1 MKKLDRKR
9 AHKRSTRLTK
19 MLRSTA
25 AASVLE
31 FDQTL
36 SLSGFAWHALL
47 VLSNLRYLKI
57 SLVLRRSPDITMHNG
72 NQSQIHT
79 HTYIHA
85 TRRQHTEHHLRTSF
99 AGLAVSASALDLTIP
114 NKPTPRSLFAT

>member
-1 MKKLDRKR
+1 
-9 AHKRSTRLTK
+9 
-19 MLRSTA
+19 MLRSTG

-31 FDQTL
+31 FDQMLSL
-36 SLSGFAWHALL
+36 SLSGFAWHAFL

-57 SLVLRRSPDITMHNG
+57 SLALQRSPDITTHNG
-72 NQSQIHT
+72 TSKRNT

-85 TRRQHTEHHLRTSF
+85 NKKTTPQRTSF
-99 AGLAVSASALDLTIP
+99 AGLVVSASALDLTIP

>member
-1 MKKLDRKR
+1 
-9 AHKRSTRLTK
+9 

-31 FDQTL
+31 FDQKL

-79 HTYIHA
+79 HIIHA